1 MRRLLIFLIRIIRY
15 KFWVRVRFID
25 KVVISIE
32 LNEFRS
38 IVMVVFKRFIIRF
51 EMRDYLE
58 IEIDNF

>member
-1 MRRLLIFLIRIIRY
+1 MRRLLISLIRIIRY